1 MCKGLL
7 PTGTEGG
14 KSLRGHKVGLW
25 GESGVPRGEEMVLF
39 PNSACFRLKGLDPRP
54 VPLELLR
61 LGCGLGRGSHPPVP
75 GPRLLGSTA
84 AASAAASSRQAG
96 QVWVAGTTSDSRW
109 RKAPQRM
116 RGAERSLVTVGRSF
130 TVAKGFV
137 PLTGVGGEEGVRRAR
152 CPTGWG
158 SRGGFWASEPGIRPY
173 LLCPWG
179 HLHSGPPC
187 LPHSPLPSPAPSD
200 TRSGTHRGKS
210 SGGCCSQDASFC
222 SEGEGGSGLVGKE
235 QESPPPSSP
244 LQQGRG
250 LAQRPLQCQAPA
262 R

>member
-1 MCKGLL
+1 MVWGGA
-7 PTGTEGG
+7 PPGT
-14 KSLRGHKVGLW
+14 RTPAPWIHCC
-25 GESGVPRGEEMVLF
+25 
-39 PNSACFRLKGLDPRP
+39 CFRCRQLQASWAGVGGGDD
-54 VPLELLR
+54 LR
-61 LGCGLGRGSHPPVP
+61 LQVEEG
-75 GPRLLGSTA
+75 
-84 AASAAASSRQAG
+84 ASADEGRRAVIGDGRTQFYSS
-96 QVWVAGTTSDSRW
+96 
-109 RKAPQRM
+109 
-116 RGAERSLVTVGRSF
+116 
-130 TVAKGFV
+130 KGV
-137 PLTGVGGEEGVRRAR
+137 RTPNGGVGGEEGVRRAR

-158 SRGGFWASEPGIRPY
+158 SRGGFWASEPGVRPY

-235 QESPPPSSP
+235 QASPPPSSP